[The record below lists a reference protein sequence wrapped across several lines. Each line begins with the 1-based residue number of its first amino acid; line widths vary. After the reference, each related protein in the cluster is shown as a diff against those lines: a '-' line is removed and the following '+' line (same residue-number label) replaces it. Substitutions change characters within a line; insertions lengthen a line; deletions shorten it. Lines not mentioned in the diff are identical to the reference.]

1 MNEEDIGDITAQ
13 AEAAKALLQNP
24 VFNAAFENM
33 NEQIMCQILATPVEA
48 SEERERLYTKYKAG
62 QLFVQQFAGIINN
75 YELAKQPEVM

>member
-33 NEQIMCQILATPVEA
+33 NEQIMGQILATPVEA
-48 SEERERLYTKYKAG
+48 SEERERLYTMYKAG